1 MIVQGVCAVPH
12 NRIIGGDVATR
23 GAFPWQAMVVSIWN
37 GQIVSYCGGALI
49 SKDYVLTA
57 AQCVTE

>member
-1 MIVQGVCAVPH
+1 VAHDRIV
-12 NRIIGGDVATR
+12 GGDIAIR